1 MPNASHSE
9 LSSRRHP
16 GSRFQSRMAG
26 LARMY
31 SLKGRFFFSQTPRN
45 LDTSTSNQLYF
56 SPNSP
61 LLLPEEGYVKAPH
74 RSGWRNHLQQNSYL
88 IVLLFNSFCR
98 KYRSLFPYSLQK
110 HYLHLSNYVL
120 KQERDL
126 HWASRSSPASNPAA
140 DPHIPL
146 WYQ

>member
-1 MPNASHSE
+1 MPPTLNCPPGATQAH
-9 LSSRRHP
+9 
-16 GSRFQSRMAG
+16 GSRAEW
-26 LARMY
+26 LAWPECIH
-31 SLKGRFFFSQTPRN
+31 SKGDFFFPQTPRN

-120 KQERDL
+120 QQERDL
-126 HWASRSSPASNPAA
+126 HWTSRSSPASNPAA